1 MERAMRK
8 SKSMAVGFLLGTLL
22 CGGAL
27 GFSLDRVLTRPAC
40 DANTDR
46 QAVRAYMASKLQLTP
61 LQRAQV
67 DSLLDIR
74 HRELSRIVALLVLLG
89 VVVVVGLRAIDAL
102 VSLLFRLADVLLD
115 LPFGLLSA
123 SLQVLAAIVDGIAE
137 VAANLADGLLDI
149 ALDLVGHALVGHVVV
164 LVHEAPRYGDTLASG
179 CLIGEPLG

>member
-8 SKSMAVGFLLGTLL
+8 SKSMAVGFRLGTLL

-74 HRELSRIVALLVLLG
+74 HRELSRIVAPVRPQLDSVREATR
-89 VVVVVGLRAIDAL
+89 VQIKR
-102 VSLLFRLADVLLD
+102 LLD
-115 LPFGLLSA
+115 PAQQQRF
-123 SLQVLAAIVDGIAE
+123 QDWVDE
-137 VAANLADGLLDI
+137 SKK
-149 ALDLVGHALVGHVVV
+149 
-164 LVHEAPRYGDTLASG
+164 EESKQK
-179 CLIGEPLG
+179 

>member
-1 MERAMRK
+1 MRK

-46 QAVRAYMASKLQLTP
+46 EAVRAYMASKLQLTE

-74 HRELSRIVALLVLLG
+74 HREISKIVAPVRPQLDSVREATR
-89 VVVVVGLRAIDAL
+89 VQIKR
-102 VSLLFRLADVLLD
+102 LLD
-115 LPFGLLSA
+115 PAQAQRF
-123 SLQVLAAIVDGIAE
+123 QDWVDE
-137 VAANLADGLLDI
+137 SKKD
-149 ALDLVGHALVGHVVV
+149 
-164 LVHEAPRYGDTLASG
+164 ESRQK
-179 CLIGEPLG
+179 

>member
-1 MERAMRK
+1 MRK

-74 HRELSRIVALLVLLG
+74 HRELSRIVAPVRPQLDSVREATR
-89 VVVVVGLRAIDAL
+89 VQIKR
-102 VSLLFRLADVLLD
+102 LLD
-115 LPFGLLSA
+115 PAQQQRF
-123 SLQVLAAIVDGIAE
+123 QDWVDE
-137 VAANLADGLLDI
+137 SKKED
-149 ALDLVGHALVGHVVV
+149 
-164 LVHEAPRYGDTLASG
+164 SKQK
-179 CLIGEPLG
+179 

>member
-1 MERAMRK
+1 MRK

-46 QAVRAYMASKLQLTP
+46 EAVRAYMASKLQLTP

-74 HRELSRIVALLVLLG
+74 HRELSKIVAPVRPQLDSVREATR
-89 VVVVVGLRAIDAL
+89 VQIKR
-102 VSLLFRLADVLLD
+102 LLD
-115 LPFGLLSA
+115 PAQQKRF
-123 SLQVLAAIVDGIAE
+123 QDWVDE
-137 VAANLADGLLDI
+137 SKKDD
-149 ALDLVGHALVGHVVV
+149 
-164 LVHEAPRYGDTLASG
+164 SKQK
-179 CLIGEPLG
+179 

>member
-46 QAVRAYMASKLQLTP
+46 QAVRAYMANKLQLTP
-61 LQRAQV
+61 LQRAEV

-74 HRELSRIVALLVLLG
+74 HRELSRIVAPVRPQLDSVREATR
-89 VVVVVGLRAIDAL
+89 VQIKR
-102 VSLLFRLADVLLD
+102 LLD
-115 LPFGLLSA
+115 PAQQKRF
-123 SLQVLAAIVDGIAE
+123 QDWVDE
-137 VAANLADGLLDI
+137 SKK
-149 ALDLVGHALVGHVVV
+149 
-164 LVHEAPRYGDTLASG
+164 EESKQK
-179 CLIGEPLG
+179 

>member
-1 MERAMRK
+1 MKK

-74 HRELSRIVALLVLLG
+74 HREISKIVAPVRPQLDSVREATR
-89 VVVVVGLRAIDAL
+89 VQIKK
-102 VSLLFRLADVLLD
+102 LLD
-115 LPFGLLSA
+115 AGQQQRF
-123 SLQVLAAIVDGIAE
+123 QDWVDE
-137 VAANLADGLLDI
+137 SKKEDS
-149 ALDLVGHALVGHVVV
+149 
-164 LVHEAPRYGDTLASG
+164 RQQ
-179 CLIGEPLG
+179 

>member
-1 MERAMRK
+1 MAMRK
-8 SKSMAVGFLLGTLL
+8 SKSMAVGFLLGTLV

-74 HRELSRIVALLVLLG
+74 HREISRIVGPVRPQLDSVREATRVQIK
-89 VVVVVGLRAIDAL
+89 R
-102 VSLLFRLADVLLD
+102 LLD
-115 LPFGLLSA
+115 ADQKKRF
-123 SLQVLAAIVDGIAE
+123 QDWVDE
-137 VAANLADGLLDI
+137 SKKE
-149 ALDLVGHALVGHVVV
+149 
-164 LVHEAPRYGDTLASG
+164 EAKQQ
-179 CLIGEPLG
+179 

>member
-1 MERAMRK
+1 MRK

-74 HRELSRIVALLVLLG
+74 HRELSRIVAPVRPQLDSVREATR
-89 VVVVVGLRAIDAL
+89 VQIKR
-102 VSLLFRLADVLLD
+102 LLD
-115 LPFGLLSA
+115 PAQQQRFQDWVDESKKEESKQKCGVLSFGSGEEKPA
-123 SLQVLAAIVDGIAE
+123 RSECSGPACIW
-137 VAANLADGLLDI
+137 
-149 ALDLVGHALVGHVVV
+149 
-164 LVHEAPRYGDTLASG
+164 SG
-179 CLIGEPLG
+179 CD

>member
-1 MERAMRK
+1 MEHAMRK

-74 HRELSRIVALLVLLG
+74 HRELSRIVAPVRPQLDSVREATR
-89 VVVVVGLRAIDAL
+89 VQIKR
-102 VSLLFRLADVLLD
+102 LLD
-115 LPFGLLSA
+115 PAQQQRF
-123 SLQVLAAIVDGIAE
+123 QDWVDE
-137 VAANLADGLLDI
+137 SKK
-149 ALDLVGHALVGHVVV
+149 
-164 LVHEAPRYGDTLASG
+164 EESKQK
-179 CLIGEPLG
+179 

>member
-1 MERAMRK
+1 MRK

-46 QAVRAYMASKLQLTP
+46 QAVRAYMASKLQLTE

-74 HRELSRIVALLVLLG
+74 HREISKIVAPVRPQLDSVREATR
-89 VVVVVGLRAIDAL
+89 VQIKR
-102 VSLLFRLADVLLD
+102 LLD
-115 LPFGLLSA
+115 PAQQQRF
-123 SLQVLAAIVDGIAE
+123 QDWVDE
-137 VAANLADGLLDI
+137 SKKD
-149 ALDLVGHALVGHVVV
+149 
-164 LVHEAPRYGDTLASG
+164 ESRQK
-179 CLIGEPLG
+179 

>member
-1 MERAMRK
+1 MRI

-46 QAVRAYMASKLQLTP
+46 EAVRAYMASKLQLTE

-74 HRELSRIVALLVLLG
+74 HREISKIVAPVRPQLDSVREATR
-89 VVVVVGLRAIDAL
+89 VQIKR
-102 VSLLFRLADVLLD
+102 LLD
-115 LPFGLLSA
+115 PAQQQRF
-123 SLQVLAAIVDGIAE
+123 QDWVDE
-137 VAANLADGLLDI
+137 SKKEDSK
-149 ALDLVGHALVGHVVV
+149 
-164 LVHEAPRYGDTLASG
+164 RQ
-179 CLIGEPLG
+179 

>member
-1 MERAMRK
+1 MAMRK
-8 SKSMAVGFLLGTLL
+8 SKSMAVGFLLGTLV

-74 HRELSRIVALLVLLG
+74 HREISKIVGPVRPQLDSVREATRVQIK
-89 VVVVVGLRAIDAL
+89 R
-102 VSLLFRLADVLLD
+102 LLD
-115 LPFGLLSA
+115 ADQKKRF
-123 SLQVLAAIVDGIAE
+123 QDWVDE
-137 VAANLADGLLDI
+137 SKKE
-149 ALDLVGHALVGHVVV
+149 
-164 LVHEAPRYGDTLASG
+164 EAKQQ
-179 CLIGEPLG
+179 

>member
-1 MERAMRK
+1 MRK

-46 QAVRAYMASKLQLTP
+46 EAVRAYMASKLQLTP

-74 HRELSRIVALLVLLG
+74 HREISKIVAPVRPQLDSVREATR
-89 VVVVVGLRAIDAL
+89 VQIKR
-102 VSLLFRLADVLLD
+102 LLD
-115 LPFGLLSA
+115 PAQQQRF
-123 SLQVLAAIVDGIAE
+123 QDWVDE
-137 VAANLADGLLDI
+137 SKKD
-149 ALDLVGHALVGHVVV
+149 
-164 LVHEAPRYGDTLASG
+164 ESRQQ
-179 CLIGEPLG
+179 

>member
-1 MERAMRK
+1 MRK

-46 QAVRAYMASKLQLTP
+46 EAVRAYMASKLELTP

-74 HRELSRIVALLVLLG
+74 HREISKIVAPVRPQLDSVREATR
-89 VVVVVGLRAIDAL
+89 VQIKR
-102 VSLLFRLADVLLD
+102 LLD
-115 LPFGLLSA
+115 PGQQKRF
-123 SLQVLAAIVDGIAE
+123 QDWVDE
-137 VAANLADGLLDI
+137 SRKDD
-149 ALDLVGHALVGHVVV
+149 
-164 LVHEAPRYGDTLASG
+164 SKQQ
-179 CLIGEPLG
+179 